1 MQCFLRTAAQLFSE
15 VRERQDAQIAM
26 SYVEIYNEKVR
37 DLIGG
42 KQNFQDVKIT
52 STKNKEIL
60 IDGITTLPIE
70 DFRSF
75 SRFFKDA
82 NEKRSVASTTCN
94 SESSRS
100 HAILTFQISMKVI
113 HDGVATS
120 KFSKI
125 RFVITLKLR
134 LLISLPCFDYSR
146 IRHYYVIF
154 DTLFLFYYFQFDR
167 FGRL

>member
-1 MQCFLRTAAQLFSE
+1 
-15 VRERQDAQIAM
+15 M

-52 STKNKEIL
+52 STKNKEIM

-82 NEKRSVASTTCN
+82 NEKRSVATTMCN

-100 HAILTFQISMKVI
+100 HAILTFQISMKII

-125 RFVITLKLR
+125 RFVMTLKLR
-134 LLISLPCFDYSR
+134 FRSPD
-146 IRHYYVIF
+146 
-154 DTLFLFYYFQFDR
+154 
-167 FGRL
+167 